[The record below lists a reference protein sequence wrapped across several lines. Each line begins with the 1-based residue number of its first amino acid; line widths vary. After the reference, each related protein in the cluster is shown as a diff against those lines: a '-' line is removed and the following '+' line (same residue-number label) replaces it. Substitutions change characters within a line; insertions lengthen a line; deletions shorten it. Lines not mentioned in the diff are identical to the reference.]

1 MADINTFLKP
11 QLTVIDGFVAMEDR
25 DPTDDQSVKRNLILA
40 ETYTVAT
47 GATCVRIMDIDPH

>member
-1 MADINTFLKP
+1 
-11 QLTVIDGFVAMEDR
+11 MEDR